1 MTDDRQR
8 DTELVQAF
16 VDGDQRAFDEL
27 MRRHE
32 DRVFAVCLRVM
43 GDREQAL
50 DASQETFVTLYRK
63 AHLYKEEAAFS
74 TWLYRVA
81 VNTCYDQH
89 RRRSRQRTETIP
101 EGMEPA
107 DPTAGDAFESVEL
120 RPDLEAALASI
131 PIDFRTAVILSDLEG
146 MPLQEIA
153 TLLDVPLGTVK
164 SRIFRGRRQL
174 AEALGNRSSLAPRPS
189 NLDNE

>member
-8 DTELVQAF
+8 RHRMVQAF

-43 GDREQAL
+43 GDRELAL
-50 DASQETFVTLYRK
+50 DATQETFVTLYRK

-89 RRRSRQRTETIP
+89 RRRARQRTEMIP

-107 DPTAGDAFESVEL
+107 DPTAGDAFVVGRASTRVGSGAGIDPHRFSDRSRPL
-120 RPDLEAALASI
+120 RS
-131 PIDFRTAVILSDLEG
+131 
-146 MPLQEIA
+146 
-153 TLLDVPLGTVK
+153 
-164 SRIFRGRRQL
+164 
-174 AEALGNRSSLAPRPS
+174 
-189 NLDNE
+189 